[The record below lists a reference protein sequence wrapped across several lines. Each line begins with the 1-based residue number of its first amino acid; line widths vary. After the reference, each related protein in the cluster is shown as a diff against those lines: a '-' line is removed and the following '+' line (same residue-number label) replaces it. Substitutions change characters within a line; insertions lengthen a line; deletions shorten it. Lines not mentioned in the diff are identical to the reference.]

1 LAADNALRLKDRAAE
16 RVAYPLDSWDG
27 LAKTGAVTAMSPTL
41 RQRQLG
47 TRLREVRTGLG
58 LTIEEVG
65 ERLPCPAE
73 KISQIESGQH
83 RPSLRDVQGLCT
95 LYGVSEPEKAELMEL
110 ARMAGEQGWWSQY
123 RDLKLDPYIG
133 LEQGASSI
141 TVFSMYYVPALLQT
155 QPYAREIIRTI
166 ARKMDPGV
174 HEERVE
180 ARLRRQQLLEQDS
193 RPRYLAILDEAVL
206 RRRVGGPA
214 VMAAQLDKILELERD
229 GKATVQVI
237 PFAVGAHAAQ
247 DSNFVFLEFQESSP
261 VVFVELLSTNL
272 YQERDGDLD
281 RYREAVEYLRDEAL
295 NPQDSVA
302 LITEV
307 HEAYAGSE

>member
-1 LAADNALRLKDRAAE
+1 M
-16 RVAYPLDSWDG
+16 
-27 LAKTGAVTAMSPTL
+27 TATSPTV

-47 TRLREVRTGLG
+47 ARLQQLRTGLG
-58 LTIEEVG
+58 LTIEQVG

-73 KISQIESGQH
+73 KLNRIESGQH
-83 RPSLRDVQGLCT
+83 RPNLRDVRGLCT
-95 LYGVSEPEKAELMEL
+95 LYGVSEPEEAELLEL
-110 ARMAGEQGWWSQY
+110 ARIAGEQGWWSHY

-155 QPYAREIIRTI
+155 EAYAREIIRTI
-166 ARKMDPGV
+166 APKMDPEV

-180 ARLRRQQLLEQDS
+180 ARLRRQELLEQDS
-193 RPRYLAILDEAVL
+193 RPGYHALLDEAVL
-206 RRRVGGPA
+206 RRRVGGPV
-214 VMAAQLDKILELERD
+214 VMAAQLDKILELERG

-237 PFAVGAHAAQ
+237 PFAAGAHAAQ

-272 YQERDGDLD
+272 YQERDSDLE
-281 RYREAVEYLRDEAL
+281 RYREAVEHLRDSAL
-295 NPQDSVA
+295 SPRDSVA
-302 LITEV
+302 CIT
-307 HEAYAGSE
+307 AMQKKYASE